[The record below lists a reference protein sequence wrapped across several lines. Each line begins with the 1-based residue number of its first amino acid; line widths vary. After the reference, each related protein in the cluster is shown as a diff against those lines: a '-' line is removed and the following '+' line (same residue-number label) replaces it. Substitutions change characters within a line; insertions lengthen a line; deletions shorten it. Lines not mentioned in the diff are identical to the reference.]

1 MKLKINE
8 LESCLRLN
16 QTLIDEVIRNAK
28 INCGMENIK
37 GYQDKLDKLNKQK
50 GIIINEIEH
59 RLNEMFSK

>member
-1 MKLKINE
+1 MELKINE

-59 RLNEMFSK
+59 RLDEMFSK

>member
-1 MKLKINE
+1 MN
-8 LESCLRLN
+8 CLRLN

-59 RLNEMFSK
+59 RLDEMFSK

>member
-59 RLNEMFSK
+59 RLDEMFSK

>member
-28 INCGMENIK
+28 INCGMEIIK

-59 RLNEMFSK
+59 RLDEMFSK